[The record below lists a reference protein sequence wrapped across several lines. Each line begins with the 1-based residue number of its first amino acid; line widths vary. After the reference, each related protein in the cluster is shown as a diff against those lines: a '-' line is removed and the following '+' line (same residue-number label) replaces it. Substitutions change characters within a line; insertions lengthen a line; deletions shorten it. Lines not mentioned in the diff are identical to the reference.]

1 MLLME
6 NTFSPNLSASKD
18 EIRLKF
24 VFYRPHANIW
34 FKNTV
39 GRILKR
45 KLFPNK
51 YAPLLEY
58 LLQSEV
64 DVYFSSGLQHDSSLK
79 SLFKAAFDGF
89 ELVLWCLLNRINFS
103 KVSLIFKRR
112 TLEEKNI
119 LFLMHYGNLTYETE
133 EGANQGLMLAQNL
146 AALNIFKVVHLTH
159 FAYCPLTGSNN
170 LALLKPD
177 LLVAENNLKNNS
189 IYYNKYFKI
198 IDNQFL
204 CLPYVAASRFQNT
217 KSFLQRINKI
227 VVTGSITYKM
237 KSPEF
242 IDFFATD
249 ELQPMRRKLYEQATL
264 YNKQM
269 DCLVSDLNAS
279 RVVTEAKHSKS
290 QGIRAARVVE
300 SSSTQFDYYKKD
312 IVDIYNTYTMF
323 AVPEEICGLP
333 AIGFVEGMAC
343 GSVYFGLDD
352 PMYQNLGMNPGVHY
366 VSYDGTV
373 IDLMAKVNY
382 YQQHPTELAQIGEA
396 GSRFVLEHL
405 SPTVVYSNF
414 VRQLR
419 MALDLS
425 ETVH

>member
-1 MLLME
+1 MK
-6 NTFSPNLSASKD
+6 TTTSPNSSTLSKEA
-18 EIRLKF
+18 IRLKF

-64 DVYFSSGLQHDSSLK
+64 DVYFSTDLPHDSSLK

-89 ELVLWCLLNRINFS
+89 ELVLWCFLNRINFS
-103 KVSLIFKRR
+103 KVSLIFRKKS
-112 TLEEKNI
+112 LEKGDI
-119 LFLMHYGNLTYETE
+119 LFLMHYGNLTNETE
-133 EGANQGLMLAQNL
+133 EGAIQGMVPAQSL
-146 AALNIFKVVHLTH
+146 GALNILKVVHLTH
-159 FAYCPLTGSNN
+159 YAYCPTTGAHN

-177 LLVAENNLKNNS
+177 LLVAENNLENNS
-189 IYYNKYFKI
+189 NYYNKYFKI
-198 IDNQFL
+198 SESQFL
-204 CLPYVAASRFQNT
+204 CLPYVAASRFKNT
-217 KSFLQRINKI
+217 KPFLQRINKI

-242 IDFFATD
+242 IDFFAAD
-249 ELQPMRRKLYEQATL
+249 ELQPMRRKLYEQATH
-264 YNKQM
+264 YKKQM

-279 RVVTEAKHSKS
+279 RVVTETKDTQS
-290 QGIRAARVVE
+290 QGTSAVHVIE
-300 SSSTQFDYYKKD
+300 SSSAQFDYYKKD
-312 IVDIYNTYTMF
+312 IVEIYNSYTMF

-352 PMYQNLGMNPGVHY
+352 PMYQNIGMNPGVHY

-382 YQQHPTELAQIGEA
+382 YQEHPTELIKIGEA
-396 GSRFVLEHL
+396 GSKFVLEYL
-405 SPTVVYSNF
+405 NPTVIYSKF
-414 VRQLR
+414 VRQLK
-419 MALDLS
+419 LVLS
-425 ETVH
+425 KKIH